1 MSDEKI
7 TAELVN
13 DIACNAMCFQKNPT
27 NTWVDIK
34 KLDPTT
40 SKVYLEKGW
49 EYKSLALIVL
59 YESGRIVYENQIYHM
74 NEKTRNTLL
83 QTLKNQEKAAKRKEL
98 GQMIRYTLA
107 TTAAIIGVVVIVH
120 VISKAVQSEQKEQ
133 PKTEKVQGVK
143 ASVLN
148 PKDTIVAAQKE
159 IQR

>member
-1 MSDEKI
+1 MSEEKI
-7 TAELVN
+7 TPELVN
-13 DIACNAMCFQKNPT
+13 EMACNTICFQKNPT

-34 KLDPTT
+34 KLDPN
-40 SKVYLEKGW
+40 SKQYHENGW
-49 EYKSLALIVL
+49 EYKSPALIVL
-59 YESGRIVYENQIYHM
+59 YESGRIVYENQLFYM

-107 TTAAIIGVVVIVH
+107 ATATIIGVVVIVH